1 MSYAGTYGPDETC
14 RHDTYWR
21 SCADCSEVGPRA
33 TEKQVR
39 KARERRL
46 AAVAQAKQ
54 ERERKAAERHT
65 SMVVRD
71 GFGRIISEEP
81 VEHDLGLTDAQRRV
95 LQTLADGQWHKGSRD
110 GRNGSVLGTP
120 ASALVRMGRIERRG
134 ESRTSSPRN
143 LGYEYRIAGV
153 EGQPS

>member
-33 TEKQVR
+33 TPKQVK

-46 AAVAQAKQ
+46 ARVAAEQA

-65 SMVVRD
+65 STVVRD
-71 GFGRIISEEP
+71 GFGKIVSEVP
-81 VEHDLGLTDAQRRV
+81 
-95 LQTLADGQWHKGSRD
+95 
-110 GRNGSVLGTP
+110 TP
-120 ASALVRMGRIERRG
+120 ELE
-134 ESRTSSPRN
+134 
-143 LGYEYRIAGV
+143 
-153 EGQPS
+153 